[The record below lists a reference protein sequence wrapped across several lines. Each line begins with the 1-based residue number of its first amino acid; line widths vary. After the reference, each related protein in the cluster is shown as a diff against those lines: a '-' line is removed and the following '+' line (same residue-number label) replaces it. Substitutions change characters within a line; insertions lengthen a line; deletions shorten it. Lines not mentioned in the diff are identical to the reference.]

1 MHLTNNSSFTYYI
14 FNNLGKSMITKKS
27 DGSQVK
33 EKESTDSSTTL
44 EDEDLKGKSIEIY
57 SFIPFISLSSTFL
70 FSF

>member
-1 MHLTNNSSFTYYI
+1 
-14 FNNLGKSMITKKS
+14 MITKKS

-57 SFIPFISLSSTFL
+57 SVIPFISLSFTFL
-70 FSF
+70 LFLT